1 MMSDTEEYMAPQNS
15 AILVID
21 MQNDFCHKQGE
32 FGKSGQS
39 LSAIHDM
46 TGRLDKFVDS
56 AREHGVVIV
65 HVRSYLDEKFLTP
78 PAIARNKHLGRD
90 KGICLEGSW
99 GAEFCEIL
107 PTKADTVVTKHTYS
121 AFIGTDLQETLWE
134 KDIQSLFVTGVL
146 TNVCCE
152 STLRHGFMLG
162 FYTFLVE
169 DCCASVDKAAH
180 LAAVENVQK
189 YFGWVFKS
197 HDILTYWKRLKS

>member
-1 MMSDTEEYMAPQNS
+1 MMSDTEKYMAPQNS

-32 FGKSGQS
+32 FGKSGQN
-39 LSAIHDM
+39 LSGITDM
-46 TGRLDKFVDS
+46 AGRLGKFVDS

-65 HVRSYLDEKFLTP
+65 HVRSYLDEKFLAP
-78 PAIARNKHLGRD
+78 PAIARNKQLGRD

-99 GAEFCEIL
+99 GAEFFEIV

-121 AFIGTDLQETLWE
+121 AFIGTDLQKSLLE
-134 KDIQSLFVTGVL
+134 KGIKSLFVTGVL

-169 DCCASVDKAAH
+169 DCCASVDGAAH

-197 HDILTYWKRLKS
+197 HDVLTYWKGMKS

>member
-1 MMSDTEEYMAPQNS
+1 MMSNADKYMVPQNS

-46 TGRLDKFVDS
+46 AERLGNFVDS
-56 AREHGVVIV
+56 AREHGVVII

-78 PAIARNKHLGRD
+78 PAIARNKQLGRD
-90 KGICLEGSW
+90 KGICLEGTW
-99 GAEFCEIL
+99 GAEFCGIL
-107 PTKADTVVTKHTYS
+107 PTKADEVVTKHTYS
-121 AFIGTDLQETLWE
+121 AFIGTDLRETLLE
-134 KDIQSLFVTGVL
+134 KEIHSLFVTGVL

-169 DCCASVDKAAH
+169 DCCASVEEAAH
-180 LAAVENVQK
+180 LAAVQNVQK
-189 YFGWVFKS
+189 YFGWVVKS
-197 HDILTYWKRLKS
+197 NDILSYWKRLNS

>member
-1 MMSDTEEYMAPQNS
+1 MSDTEKYMEPQYS

-21 MQNDFCHKQGE
+21 MQNDFCHEQGE

-46 TGRLDKFVDS
+46 AGRLGKFVDF
-56 AREHGVVIV
+56 AREHGVAIV
-65 HVRSYLDEKFLTP
+65 HVRSYLDEKFLTA
-78 PAIARNKHLGRD
+78 PAIARNKQLGRD

-99 GAEFCEIL
+99 GAEFFEIL
-107 PTKADTVVTKHTYS
+107 PAKVDTIVTKHTYS
-121 AFIGTDLQETLWE
+121 AFIDTDLKETLWE
-134 KDIQSLFVTGVL
+134 KGIQSLFVTGVL

-169 DCCASVDKAAH
+169 DCCASVDERAH

-197 HDILTYWKRLKS
+197 RDILNYWKSLKS